1 MENQDEMK
9 LYMIEMELPE
19 EMNEDFVRLIPAQRN
34 VVNYLLAEGKIKSY
48 SLALDR
54 SLLWVVMVA
63 PSEFEVIETIS
74 EFPLIDF
81 MKPYVSELAFHNSRE
96 QVLQFSMN

>member
-1 MENQDEMK
+1 MK
-9 LYMIEMELPE
+9 LYMIEMELPKQMDE
-19 EMNEDFVRLIPAQRN
+19 RFVRLIPEQRN
-34 VVNYLLAEGKIKSY
+34 VVNYLLAEGKIKTY

-63 PSEFEVIETIS
+63 ESEYEVMEILNQ
-74 EFPLIDF
+74 FPLIDF
-81 MKPYVSELAFHNSRE
+81 MTPFVSELAFHNSRE